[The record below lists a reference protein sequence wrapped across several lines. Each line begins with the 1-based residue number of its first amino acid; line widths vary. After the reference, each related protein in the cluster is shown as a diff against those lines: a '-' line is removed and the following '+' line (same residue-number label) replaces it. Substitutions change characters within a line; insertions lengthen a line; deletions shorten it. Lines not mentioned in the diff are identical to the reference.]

1 MINNLTFINKN
12 LNTYLKGMLK
22 KFDFTDDDF
31 EHLESLNIS
40 AFDMGDNFLSN
51 SLEDLKKFPNLK
63 TLEIS
68 RYILNRE
75 NIDIIEKL
83 SKLENYTFKYTDI
96 KDKCNIFGKNIT
108 LISCQ
113 KIYNIN
119 FEFDNIV
126 IENCDLKELNFDC
139 KKINLYYCTNFENC
153 NIQADEI
160 ELKRMELK
168 ETEIEKIKRLAENSK
183 IIINNCT
190 YPEGIFDNIKNIKI
204 LNGVEGENIG

>member
-1 MINNLTFINKN
+1 MSNNLTFINKN

-22 KFDFTDDDF
+22 KFDFTDDDL

-108 LISCQ
+108 LINCQ

-126 IENCDLKELNFDC
+126 IENGDLKELNFDC
-139 KKINLYYCTNFENC
+139 KKISLSYCTNFEKC
-153 NIQADEI
+153 NIQANEI
-160 ELKRMELK
+160 EFKRMELND
-168 ETEIEKIKRLAENSK
+168 IEKIKRLAENSK

-190 YPEGIFDNIKNIKI
+190 YPEGVFDNIKNIKI
-204 LNGVEGENIG
+204 LKGVEGENIG